1 MVFGDGSAATACQQS
16 VGTCT
21 VCLQPILPQQNR
33 WKRTCQHHEC
43 GTAMERA
50 QRALKNSSA
59 EAIHT
64 QKHKTNKQKAL
75 HVMIFYLKHVCLKA
89 SFKFIPMGPN
99 LVNIYPN
106 GSKFGE
112 QFSKIGSHLV
122 TFS

>member
-1 MVFGDGSAATACQQS
+1 MVFADGSGATACHPS
-16 VGTCT
+16 GGAYT
-21 VCLQPILPQQNR
+21 VCLQPILPHQNPL
-33 WKRTCQHHEC
+33 KRTCQHHEC

-50 QRALKNSSA
+50 QRALRNSSA

-89 SFKFIPMGPN
+89 LFKFIPMGPN

-106 GSKFGE
+106 GSKFDE

-122 TFS
+122 TCS